1 MASIKAKKRNKG
13 KNGKRRA
20 DNAGHVWGVGPIYDS
35 FAIVG
40 MMALGILPKSGKTLE
55 KAFASGHIQSSK
67 GAYKLVRPSALA
79 YTRALEVGSNP
90 EKYRKVLAKMG
101 LVEHLID

>member
-1 MASIKAKKRNKG
+1 MAKGIKKRNKS
-13 KNGKRRA
+13 KNKSQH
-20 DNAGHVWGVGPIYDS
+20 HVWGVGPIYDS

-40 MMALGILPKSGKTLE
+40 MMALGILPKSKNTLG
-55 KAFASGHIQSSK
+55 KAFASGHIQSAK

-79 YTRALEVGSNP
+79 YTQALAVGANP
-90 EKYRKVLAKMG
+90 TKYRKVLSKLG